1 MQQETKAPGFVLAID
16 CGNTSTSFGLFAGDA
31 DAMAEPLGTFESTTP
46 KRLSADEARMKTLQI
61 LSLLAQDAGIDAK
74 APFGTILSCVVP
86 SLTESWREGL
96 AKASGL
102 KPLVVGPGLKSGMR
116 LAYKDPSEIGPD
128 RLADAVA
135 TRALLG
141 SPAIAVDF
149 GTTLNIE
156 AIGQD
161 GSFLGGIIAP
171 GVALGARALRGA
183 AARLPEIE
191 LAVPAHAI
199 GTTTKEAMQSGL
211 ILGEIARVDGL
222 LDAVMAELGTAAPI
236 VVTGD
241 GAASLA
247 ASMRHEAKVDEAL
260 TLKGLHLLYCANPK
274 LQGRAGK

>member
-1 MQQETKAPGFVLAID
+1 MQQDKGCLGFVLAVD

-31 DAMAEPLGTFESTTP
+31 EAMAEPLGTFEATTP
-46 KRLSADEARMKTLQI
+46 KRLSPDEARMETLQV
-61 LSLLAQDAGIDAK
+61 LSLLAQDAGIDPE

-96 AKASGL
+96 RKASGMR
-102 KPLVVGPGLKSGMR
+102 PLVVGPGLRSGMR
-116 LAYKDPSEIGPD
+116 LAYKDPAEIGPD

-135 TRALLG
+135 ARVLLG

-156 AIGQD
+156 AIGND

-171 GVALGARALRGA
+171 GVALGAHALRGA
-183 AARLPEIE
+183 AARLPEVE
-191 LAVPAHAI
+191 LAIPAHAI

-222 LDAVMAELGTAAPI
+222 LDAVMAELGEDAPI

-241 GAASLA
+241 GAASLS
-247 ASMRHEAKVDEAL
+247 ASMRHEAVVDAAL
-260 TLKGLHLLYCANPK
+260 TLKGLHLLWCANPK
-274 LQGRAGK
+274 LQGRTGK